1 MAETETR
8 PRLATIGDV
17 ARRVGVST
25 RTVSRVVRNEGG
37 YSDATKLR
45 VEIAIHDLGYFPNLL
60 ARGLASG
67 RSRTMGIIG
76 PDMNDPFF
84 PELAECVQN
93 AAHDRGLTMLY
104 AQHGNNPERQDVI
117 LGSFRSHGA
126 EGVILFPAPGGHR
139 SPARFAKAGLPIVSI
154 DGPMSGIN
162 LSSVCNDIQSGA
174 EQAISHFLTSGRK
187 RIAYIGS
194 ELFGLLRETAYK
206 SKLGDEHPHLI
217 ERVQI
222 TNAEGAAIAMKELL
236 CREPHIDAVFALNDV
251 MALGAI
257 RVLLESGRSVPDD
270 VAVIGFDD
278 IAICATVKPALSTV
292 SIDREMVTNEAMEML
307 RRMTDKPY
315 ESLEPVMVPVH
326 LVLRET
332 T

>member
-1 MAETETR
+1 
-8 PRLATIGDV
+8 
-17 ARRVGVST
+17 
-25 RTVSRVVRNEGG
+25 
-37 YSDATKLR
+37 
-45 VEIAIHDLGYFPNLL
+45 
-60 ARGLASG
+60 
-67 RSRTMGIIG
+67 
-76 PDMNDPFF
+76 
-84 PELAECVQN
+84 
-93 AAHDRGLTMLY
+93 
-104 AQHGNNPERQDVI
+104 
-117 LGSFRSHGA
+117 
-126 EGVILFPAPGGHR
+126 
-139 SPARFAKAGLPIVSI
+139 
-154 DGPMSGIN
+154 
-162 LSSVCNDIQSGA
+162 
-174 EQAISHFLTSGRK
+174 
-187 RIAYIGS
+187 
-194 ELFGLLRETAYK
+194 
-206 SKLGDEHPHLI
+206 
-217 ERVQI
+217 
-222 TNAEGAAIAMKELL
+222 MKELL